1 MDENLGKFIDN
12 FAQLVQ
18 LAQSGQ
24 HRVQTGSQLLT
35 TLTDHLA
42 VPAES
47 LSSVVEEIP
56 PHRFVDADILMAEL
70 AGEDTDFRLVGIGGG
85 DQRHHQSLSDM
96 LQQSQF
102 FPQFPLSQ
110 PDYTNLAVG
119 PDEQRQAVALGLWL
133 FSRGGSPVAVLQR
146 EAKPGYGRQSASLE
160 VLAGNTRNAA
170 DFLSEF
176 RRRMQ
181 NRSVL
186 KGQVITLVMGE
197 YGPSAAGVTFHARP
211 ELAASDVI
219 LPEGLLQKVSDHT
232 LGIAKHRDTLNQ
244 YGQHLKRGILLY
256 GKPGT
261 GKTHTV
267 RYLLSQSEGA
277 TAILLSGGSLAR
289 ISEAATMAR
298 ALQPSIVVL
307 EDCDLIAEDRS
318 FGHGPQPLLFEV
330 LDAMDGLDNDA
341 DVAFVLTTNRVD
353 MLERALAQRP
363 GRVDLAVDI
372 PLPAQAERIGLVNLY
387 ARGIPFSAHAV
398 QDAAA
403 RTEGTTASFAR
414 ELVRRAVVAAALDG
428 VPVADSHLAKAVGDL
443 MADGEALTRSLLGSG
458 ADGEGDGDGDGDGFD
473 GPFPGG
479 PDFGGPYPGGP
490 VSSGP
495 FPGVPGSGGPA
506 TFHAGN

>member
-12 FAQLVQ
+12 FARLVE

-24 HRVQTGSQLLT
+24 HRVRAGTQLLT
-35 TLTDHLA
+35 TLTDHLGT
-42 VPAES
+42 PAES
-47 LSSVVEEIP
+47 LSVVVEEIP
-56 PHRFVDADILMAEL
+56 PHRFVDADILLAEL
-70 AGEDTDFRLVGIGGG
+70 AGADEDFRLVGIGGG

-119 PDEQRQAVALGLWL
+119 PEEQRQAVALGLWL
-133 FSRGGSPVAVLQR
+133 FRHGGRPVAVLQR
-146 EAKPGYGRQSASLE
+146 DANPRYGRQAASLE
-160 VLAGNTRNAA
+160 VLAGDTTSAA
-170 DFLSEF
+170 GFLSDF
-176 RRRMQ
+176 RRQMQ
-181 NRSVL
+181 HRSVL
-186 KGQVITLVMGE
+186 KGQIISLVMGE
-197 YGPSAAGVTFHARP
+197 YGPSAAGVTFHPRP

-219 LPEGLLQKVSDHT
+219 LPDGLLQKVSDHA
-232 LGIAKHRDTLNQ
+232 LGIAEHRESLSE

-330 LDAMDGLDNDA
+330 LDAMDGLDSDA

-363 GRVDLAVDI
+363 GRVDLAVEI
-372 PLPAQAERIGLVNLY
+372 PLPAPAERTELVKLY
-387 ARGIPFSAHAV
+387 ARGIPFTPAAV
-398 QDAAA
+398 QDAAE

-414 ELVRRAVVAAALDG
+414 ELVRRAVVAAALEG
-428 VPVADSHLAKAVGDL
+428 VPVADGHLGKAVDGL

-458 ADGEGDGDGDGDGFD
+458 PGEGDGL
-473 GPFPGG
+473 GG
-479 PDFGGPYPGGP
+479 PGFGGPGFGGP
-490 VSSGP
+490 GS
-495 FPGVPGSGGPA
+495 FHPGA
-506 TFHAGN
+506 Q

>member
-12 FAQLVQ
+12 FARLVE

-24 HRVQTGSQLLT
+24 HRVRAGTQLLT
-35 TLTDHLA
+35 TLTDHLGT
-42 VPAES
+42 PAES
-47 LSSVVEEIP
+47 LSVVVEEIP
-56 PHRFVDADILMAEL
+56 PHRFVDADILLAEL
-70 AGEDTDFRLVGIGGG
+70 AGADGDFRLVGIGGG

-119 PDEQRQAVALGLWL
+119 PEEQRQAVALGLWL
-133 FSRGGSPVAVLQR
+133 FRHGGRPVAVLQR
-146 EAKPGYGRQSASLE
+146 DANPRYGRQAASLE
-160 VLAGNTRNAA
+160 VLAGDTAGAA
-170 DFLSEF
+170 GFLSEF
-176 RRRMQ
+176 RRQMQ
-181 NRSVL
+181 HRSVL
-186 KGQVITLVMGE
+186 KGQIISLVMGE
-197 YGPSAAGVTFHARP
+197 YGPSAAGVTFHPRP

-219 LPEGLLQKVSDHT
+219 LPDGLLQKVSDHA
-232 LGIAKHRDTLNQ
+232 LGIAEHRESLSE

-330 LDAMDGLDNDA
+330 LDAMDGLDSDA

-363 GRVDLAVDI
+363 GRVDLAVEI
-372 PLPAQAERIGLVNLY
+372 PLPAPAERTELVKLY
-387 ARGIPFSAHAV
+387 ARGIPFSPAAV
-398 QDAAA
+398 QDAAE

-414 ELVRRAVVAAALDG
+414 ELVRRAVVAAALEG
-428 VPVADSHLAKAVGDL
+428 VPVADGHLGNAVDGL

-458 ADGEGDGDGDGDGFD
+458 PGDGDGF
-473 GPFPGG
+473 GG
-479 PDFGGPYPGGP
+479 PGFGGPGFGGP
-490 VSSGP
+490 GP
-495 FPGVPGSGGPA
+495 FHPGA
-506 TFHAGN
+506 Q

>member
-1 MDENLGKFIDN
+1 MDENLGKFIDD

-24 HRVQTGSQLLT
+24 HRVQAGTQLLT
-35 TLTDHLA
+35 TLTEHLG
-42 VPAES
+42 VPAET
-47 LSSVVEEIP
+47 LSVVVEEIP

-70 AGEDTDFRLVGIGGG
+70 AAESGDVRLVGIGGG

-110 PDYTNLAVG
+110 PDYKNLAVG
-119 PDEQRQAVALGLWL
+119 PDDQRQVVAMGLWL
-133 FSRGGSPVAVLQR
+133 FGHGGRPVAVCQR
-146 EAKPGYGRQSASLE
+146 DANPRFGRQTASLE
-160 VLAGNTRNAA
+160 VLAADTGSAA
-170 DFLSEF
+170 EFLAEF

-181 NRSVL
+181 HRSVL
-186 KGQVITLVMGE
+186 KGQIISLVMGE

-211 ELAASDVI
+211 SLAASEVI
-219 LPEGLLQKVSDHT
+219 LPEGLLQKVSGHA
-232 LGIAKHRDTLNQ
+232 LGIAEHRESLSH

-267 RYLLSQSEGA
+267 RYLLSQSAGT

-330 LDAMDGLDNDA
+330 LDAMDGLDRDA

-363 GRVDLAVDI
+363 GRVDLAVEI
-372 PLPAQAERIGLVNLY
+372 PLPALRERISLVKLY
-387 ARGIPFSAHAV
+387 ARGIPFSSDAV
-398 QDAAA
+398 EDAAS

-414 ELVRRAVVAAALDG
+414 ELVRRAVVAAALEG
-428 VPVADSHLAKAVGDL
+428 VSVDDRHLSTAVDVL
-443 MADGEALTRSLLGSG
+443 MDDGEALTRTLLGSG
-458 ADGEGDGDGDGDGFD
+458 AGTGFENP
-473 GPFPGG
+473 GFGGFGAPGFPG
-479 PDFGGPYPGGP
+479 PRFPRPG
-490 VSSGP
+490 
-495 FPGVPGSGGPA
+495 FPPA
-506 TFHAGN
+506 

>member
-1 MDENLGKFIDN
+1 MDEKLGKFIDD

-18 LAQSGQ
+18 IAQSGQ
-24 HRVQTGSQLLT
+24 HRVRAGNQLLT
-35 TLTDHLA
+35 TITEHLA

-47 LSSVVEEIP
+47 LAVVVEEVP
-56 PHRFVDADILMAEL
+56 AHRFVDADILLAEL
-70 AGEDTDFRLVGIGGG
+70 AAEDEQFRLVGIGGG

-110 PDYTNLAVG
+110 PDYINLAVG

-133 FSRGGSPVAVLQR
+133 FRHAGSPLAVLQR
-146 EAKPGYGRQSASLE
+146 DAAPRYGRQTACLE
-160 VLAGNTRNAA
+160 VLAADAKNAA
-170 DFLSEF
+170 DFLAEF

-181 NRSVL
+181 RGSIL
-186 KGQVITLVMGE
+186 KGQVISLVMGE
-197 YGPSAAGVTFHARP
+197 YGPSSGGVTFHARP
-211 ELAASDVI
+211 ELTASDVI
-219 LPEGLLQKVSDHT
+219 LPPGLLQKVADHA
-232 LGIAKHRDTLNQ
+232 LGIAAHRESLNE

-256 GKPGT
+256 GRPGT

-267 RYLLSQSEGA
+267 RYLLSQSAGI

-289 ISEAATMAR
+289 ISEAAAMAR

-330 LDAMDGLDNDA
+330 LDAMDGLDHDA

-363 GRVDLAVDI
+363 GRVDLAVDV
-372 PLPAQAERIGLVNLY
+372 PLPALDERIGLVTLY
-387 ARGIPFSAHAV
+387 ARGIPFSPDAV
-398 QDAAA
+398 RDAAA

-414 ELVRRAVVAAALDG
+414 ELVRRAVVRAALDG
-428 VPVADSHLAKAVGDL
+428 TPVSDSHLVEAVDEL
-443 MADGEALTRSLLGSG
+443 MADGETLTRSLLGSG
-458 ADGEGDGDGDGDGFD
+458 PGGGDGHGGFG
-473 GPFPGG
+473 GPGFPGPGFPGPGFAPGIPGPGFPG
-479 PDFGGPYPGGP
+479 PDFGSVGF
-490 VSSGP
+490 SGP
-495 FPGVPGSGGPA
+495 G
-506 TFHAGN
+506 